1 MKPYIRKTLNTLRRI
16 VAAPFLAVGLLCMAA
31 WYFITDKD

>member
-1 MKPYIRKTLNTLRRI
+1 MKPYIRKTLNTLRQI
-16 VAAPFLAVGLLCMAA
+16 VAAPFLVVGLLCMAA